1 MLAGSS
7 RPERKGMSTDTLS
20 RIICNE
26 LNVRAYTVLSKDT
39 VTAIIQAHE
48 ASPAESVFLGRTIN
62 ATALLSA
69 SLKPESDQSVT
80 VKFLGTG
87 AIREIHVQADARGNI
102 RGYLRPGEQPI
113 QGDQAVRNNP
123 FGEGNLAVIK
133 DLGLREPYSNIS
145 ALYYGDIA
153 RDIAYYLTTSEQI
166 PSAILLAVR
175 LLPDGG
181 VAASGGILIQTFPET
196 RPEAISMIES
206 NIATLREGL
215 GDFLARGGD
224 IYSYLNT
231 VLGDVPFTVLQV
243 SPVRFSCRCT
253 RELIFD
259 VLKTLPRDEIAEM
272 AGEGRNAEVVCTFC
286 RKKYTF
292 GPDEIRSIL

>member
-1 MLAGSS
+1 
-7 RPERKGMSTDTLS
+7 MSTDTLS

-26 LNVRAYTVLSKDT
+26 LNVRAYTVLTKDT
-39 VTAIIQAHE
+39 VAAIVKAHE
-48 ASPAESVFLGRTIN
+48 AAPGESIFLGRAIN

-87 AIREIHVQADARGNI
+87 AIREIQVQADARGNI
-102 RGYLRPGEQPI
+102 RGYLRSGEQPV
-113 QGDQAVRNNP
+113 QGDSAERTNP

-133 DLGLREPYSNIS
+133 DLGLREPYSYVS
-145 ALYYGDIA
+145 ALSYGDIA

-166 PSAILLAVR
+166 PSAIMLAVK

-181 VAASGGILIQTFPET
+181 IAASGGILIQTFPET
-196 RPEAISMIES
+196 RPEAVSMIES
-206 NIATLREGL
+206 NIATLRVGL
-215 GDFLARGGD
+215 GDFLARGED
-224 IYSYLNT
+224 IYSYLSM
-231 VLGDVPFTVLQV
+231 VLGDVPFTVLQT

-253 RELIFD
+253 RDLIFD
-259 VLKTLPRDEIAEM
+259 VLKSLPRDEIAQM
-272 AGEGRNAEVVCTFC
+272 ADEEHNAEVVCTFC

-292 GPDEIRSIL
+292 SPDEIRSLL